1 MTVEEQNKEL
11 KRLLKEAIKILSVLG
26 CCGYDCNDCEY
37 EKYNEQGGTCYG
49 LDYKW
54 KYLDKAEELVGEKQ

>member
-11 KRLLKEAIKILSVLG
+11 KRLLKEAIKILSDLD
-26 CCGYDCNDCEY
+26 CGYDCNDCEY
-37 EKYNEQGGTCYG
+37 EKYDEQGGTCYG

-54 KYLDKAEELVGEKQ
+54 KYLDKAEELVGDE